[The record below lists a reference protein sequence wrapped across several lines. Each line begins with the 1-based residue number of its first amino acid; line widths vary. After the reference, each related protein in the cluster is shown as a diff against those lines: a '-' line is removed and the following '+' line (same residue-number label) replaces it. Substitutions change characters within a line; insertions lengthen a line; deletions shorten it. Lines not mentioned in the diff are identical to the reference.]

1 MKTLLMTLLLFGQDL
16 TFKPEYVA
24 KVSEYVVVTPESGTG
39 IVKYVPLSDGLNVL
53 DSKLLKNPSSLV
65 AIGKAGKYKV
75 LAYTALNNVPSDPI
89 FFNIIIGD
97 VPKPNNELEQIINSV
112 YGADSNA
119 NKSQYKDKMLAGFK
133 AVLADIENMSTV
145 GDLNNSMKDKVT
157 SRLTAGEGGAL
168 RSVLKD
174 ELASQFGIDG
184 DKELDKEQ
192 AKKVLN
198 NIINILGRL

>member
-1 MKTLLMTLLLFGQDL
+1 MKTLIMTFLLFGQDL

-24 KVSEYVVVTPESGTG
+24 KPNEYVVVSPESGSG

-75 LAYTALNNVPSDPI
+75 LAYTAVNNVPSDPI

-97 VPKPNNELEQIINSV
+97 QPVPNNELEQIINSV
-112 YGADSNA
+112 YGADANA
-119 NKSQYKDKMLAGFK
+119 NKVQYKDKMLAGFK
-133 AVLADIENMSTV
+133 AVLADIGNMSTV
-145 GDLNNSMKDKVT
+145 GDLNNSMREKVT
-157 SRLTAGEGGAL
+157 SRLSAGEGGAL

-174 ELASQFGIDG
+174 ELAGQFGIDG
-184 DKELDKEQ
+184 DKELDKEL
-192 AKKVLN
+192 AKRVLS
-198 NIINILGRL
+198 NIVAILGRL

>member
-1 MKTLLMTLLLFGQDL
+1 MKTLIMTFLLFGQDL
-16 TFKPEYVA
+16 TFKSEYVA
-24 KVSEYVVVTPESGTG
+24 KPNEYVVVTPESGTG

-65 AIGKAGKYKV
+65 AIGKVGKYKV
-75 LAYTALNNVPSDPI
+75 LAYTAVNNVPSDPI
-89 FFNIIIGD
+89 YFNIIIGD
-97 VPKPNNELEQIINSV
+97 QPKPNNELEQIINSV

-119 NKSQYKDKMLAGFK
+119 NKVQYKDKMLAGFK
-133 AVLADIENMSTV
+133 AVLADIGNMSTV
-145 GDLNNSMKDKVT
+145 GDLNSSMRDKV
-157 SRLTAGEGGAL
+157 SSKLAVGEGGAL

-174 ELASQFGIDG
+174 ELAGQFGIDG
-184 DKELDKEQ
+184 DKELDREQ

>member
-1 MKTLLMTLLLFGQDL
+1 MKTLIMTFLLFGQDL
-16 TFKPEYVA
+16 TFKSEYVA
-24 KVSEYVVVTPESGTG
+24 KPNEYVVVTPESGTG

-65 AIGKAGKYKV
+65 AIGKVGKYKV
-75 LAYTALNNVPSDPI
+75 LAYTAVNNVPSDPI
-89 FFNIIIGD
+89 YFNIIIGD
-97 VPKPNNELEQIINSV
+97 QPKPNNELEQIINSV

-119 NKSQYKDKMLAGFK
+119 NKVQYKDKMLAGFK
-133 AVLADIENMSTV
+133 AVLADIGNMSTV
-145 GDLNNSMKDKVT
+145 GDLNLSMRDKV
-157 SRLTAGEGGAL
+157 SSKLAVGEGGAL

-184 DKELDKEQ
+184 DKELDREQ

>member
-1 MKTLLMTLLLFGQDL
+1 MKTLIMTFLLFGQDL
-16 TFKPEYVA
+16 TFKSEYVA
-24 KVSEYVVVTPESGTG
+24 KPNEYVVVTPESGTG

-65 AIGKAGKYKV
+65 AIGKVGKYKV
-75 LAYTALNNVPSDPI
+75 LAYTAVNNVPSDPI
-89 FFNIIIGD
+89 YFNIIIGD
-97 VPKPNNELEQIINSV
+97 QPKPNNELEQIINSV

-119 NKSQYKDKMLAGFK
+119 NKVQYKDKMLAGFK
-133 AVLADIENMSTV
+133 AVLADIGNMSTV
-145 GDLNNSMKDKVT
+145 GDLNLSMRDKVT
-157 SRLTAGEGGAL
+157 SRLSVGEGGAL

-184 DKELDKEQ
+184 DKELDREQ